1 MDRLNISL
9 QIRLR
14 MASFMLIRESLPD
27 VPVVVLRIYVLQQIF
42 LKESLL
48 AQMSLH
54 SVYILQ
60 VHLFMLNLQEMED
73 LQTLWRQVQLLRQHS
88 VDHALVQEIHL
99 LIMHSQSD
107 IQQETSLTEKALS
120 YRMVRYHLLHL
131 WMHVLLPQQQ
141 LIRDFLQQ
149 RQIWM

>member
-141 LIRDFLQQ
+141 LIRDSLQQ